1 MLLEIRF
8 DERARELADEL
19 RAVSQFR
26 SRCLEQNNIG
36 SRPKMLPDPCPARCL
51 RLAVSAGT
59 EMAAYSRMECTHQ
72 TSRDA
77 ACRTWRK
84 SCHLGRP
91 GQPNCKPLVLVQ
103 RRLQSLPGTLGGRR
117 RPARAFPIA
126 RRRQPD
132 HVAQTMQS
140 LQVSAFVRRARET
153 RDQT

>member
-19 RAVSQFR
+19 HAVSPSR

-84 SCHLGRP
+84 SCRRGQP
-91 GQPNCKPLVLVQ
+91 GQPNCKRLVLVG
-103 RRLQSLPGTLGGRR
+103 RRLHYSPGTLRGRR
-117 RPARAFPIA
+117 RPARTFPIA
-126 RRRQPD
+126 RRLQPD
-132 HVAQTMQS
+132 HAAHTMQS
-140 LQVSAFVRRARET
+140 LQVSAFARRARET